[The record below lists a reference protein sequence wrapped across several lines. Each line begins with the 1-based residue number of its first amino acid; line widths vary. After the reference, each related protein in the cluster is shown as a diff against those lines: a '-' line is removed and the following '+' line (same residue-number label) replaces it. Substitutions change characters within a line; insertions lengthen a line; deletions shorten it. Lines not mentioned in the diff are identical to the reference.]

1 MKRFKNFDILTDREQ
16 DVIRV
21 MYFGM
26 KDTLGLSP
34 EYFQEVLNSARAK
47 EVIKSNVK
55 GNDKTTRY

>member
-21 MYFGM
+21 MHLGM

-34 EYFQEVLNSARAK
+34 DYFQDVLHSAR
-47 EVIKSNVK
+47 VK
-55 GNDKTTRY
+55 LGMYPDSKITIGK

>member
-21 MYFGM
+21 MHLGM

-34 EYFQEVLNSARAK
+34 EYFPRGVNQCQSKAR
-47 EVIKSNVK
+47 K
-55 GNDKTTRY
+55 GGD